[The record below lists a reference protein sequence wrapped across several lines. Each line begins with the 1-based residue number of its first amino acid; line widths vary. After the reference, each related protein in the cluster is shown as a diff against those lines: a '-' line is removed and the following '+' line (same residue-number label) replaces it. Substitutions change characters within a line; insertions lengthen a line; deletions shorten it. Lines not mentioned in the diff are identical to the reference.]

1 MWHAAILKLRGVPL
15 FPPKVYRLVGG
26 NQKLPDAFAERLGD
40 RVKLNSPVTK
50 IEHGQTGVRVTCRG
64 NGGSVTHEA
73 DYLVCAMSALMLRQI
88 PVSPAWPAGKQWA
101 VQNVPYYF
109 DSRPI
114 FQSKS
119 KFWTQG
125 SASARTW
132 SSATAS

>member
-73 DYLVCAMSALMLRQI
+73 DYLVCAMSAFMLRHI
-88 PVSPAWPAGKQWA
+88 PVESRVAGRQAMGGAERALLPRLAADLPVEVEVLDAKI
-101 VQNVPYYF
+101 
-109 DSRPI
+109 R
-114 FQSKS
+114 
-119 KFWTQG
+119 
-125 SASARTW
+125 SARTW